1 MQLSPPMRL
10 VALIVVIAG
19 FAGLSLGWYR
29 ASHDRH
35 GDDAVSAEL
44 ARAGIDPAKRAAFED
59 LVHAYILD
67 HPEVLPEAMDRLQAR
82 QNADRLKPLRAALET
97 PFPGAVLGN
106 PAGRITLVEFTDF
119 ACTYCRG
126 SVADIAALIAANP
139 DLKVVLREL
148 PIIAP
153 ASDPAARMALA
164 AAAQGKFAAYH
175 TAMFAGP
182 RPDNASIAAAAT
194 KAGLDLT
201 TAQAFAKR
209 ADVQQEIEHNLA
221 YARQLG
227 ISGTPAFTIGGQII
241 AGAVGKDKLQEA
253 VDQARKG

>member
-1 MQLSPPMRL
+1 MRL

>member
-1 MQLSPPMRL
+1 MRL
-10 VALIVVIAG
+10 VALIVVVAG

-106 PAGRITLVEFTDF
+106 PAGKITLVEFTDF

-182 RPDNASIAAAAT
+182 RPDNASITAAAT

-221 YARQLG
+221 YARELG